1 MASIEKLQHLLDRG
15 KGHKNMDDVIFK
27 KIDDSLRI
35 YNRVGLFDIFDKSQ
49 NEFYMSDTSD
59 TFLCNVDGC
68 SSTFTSMADYDLH
81 YNSNHRYTCTYCR
94 KLLQSAHLL
103 DLHISELHDNFFKA
117 SSAKKPMF
125 KCFIETCETLFWN
138 SEERD
143 THCKDIHK
151 MSKNFLQHY
160 GIKKNKKK
168 NKKTKNNKPPNL
180 EAMLSSN
187 MVID

>member
-1 MASIEKLQHLLDRG
+1 MANIEKLQHLLARG
-15 KGHKNMDDVIFK
+15 TGHKNMDDVIFK

-49 NEFYMSDTSD
+49 KECYMYKQFLFKNILNFDITKLIFRSDTSD

-117 SSAKKPMF
+117 SSAKKPMVLF
-125 KCFIETCETLFWN
+125 KVLILNYNILILYKIT
-138 SEERD
+138 
-143 THCKDIHK
+143 
-151 MSKNFLQHY
+151 
-160 GIKKNKKK
+160 
-168 NKKTKNNKPPNL
+168 
-180 EAMLSSN
+180 
-187 MVID
+187 V